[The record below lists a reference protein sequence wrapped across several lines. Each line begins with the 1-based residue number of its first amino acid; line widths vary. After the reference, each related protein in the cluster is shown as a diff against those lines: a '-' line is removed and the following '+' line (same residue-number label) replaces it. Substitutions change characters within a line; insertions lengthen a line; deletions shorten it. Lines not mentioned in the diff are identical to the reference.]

1 MTDTAAKSVNTNV
14 EARKRVLFDAVQ
26 SEVRG
31 GWHVESQS
39 DYHATLAIARSHR
52 VRLHLFLSI
61 ITFGLWALFVWLPL
75 SVFGRLNRK
84 MVSIDIYGN
93 VSVRRA

>member
-1 MTDTAAKSVNTNV
+1 MTDRAGESPDANV
-14 EARKRVLFDAVQ
+14 EARKQALFDAVQ

-39 DYHATLAIARSHR
+39 DYHATLAIANSHR
-52 VRLHLFLSI
+52 VRLHLFLTI